1 MFYMKAMRHLC
12 PPFIKWFQI
21 QTLIWIPTVHT
32 QTGTIKH
39 VDSGLDFSILT
50 GFGFLKSKYIQIHVY
65 PGEYGVK
72 GSSRPPQKADSG
84 ELVALIR

>member
-1 MFYMKAMRHLC
+1 M
-12 PPFIKWFQI
+12 
-21 QTLIWIPTVHT
+21 
-32 QTGTIKH
+32 
-39 VDSGLDFSILT
+39 DSGLDFSILT

-65 PGEYGVK
+65 PGEYGVN